1 MLHRDFIIQ
10 ELDDYGKWKT
20 AVHSLEADIENLS
33 KYVDNIA
40 PKSDGLVLGNPIDD
54 TADLLLDRA
63 LELEFKKENLRFI
76 TYKINIIEHV
86 LDKLEAKERVALER
100 LIIARVK
107 ALPRDIA
114 KELGV
119 GTRSVQNL
127 RNDAID
133 SYAKLRVGITTL

>member
-10 ELDDYGKWKT
+10 ELDDYGKWKWSIK
-20 AVHSLEADIENLS
+20 SLERDIANLTE
-33 KYVDNIA
+33 YVDSVKPAAN
-40 PKSDGLVLGNPIDD
+40 KLTLGNPLDD

-63 LELEFKKENLRFI
+63 LELEFKKENLKFI
-76 TYKINIIEHV
+76 REKIAIIEDT

>member
-10 ELDDYGKWKT
+10 ELDDYGKWKWSIK
-20 AVHSLEADIENLS
+20 SLERDINNLTEYVNSVKPAADKLT
-33 KYVDNIA
+33 
-40 PKSDGLVLGNPIDD
+40 LGNPLDD

-63 LELEFKKENLRFI
+63 LELEFKKENLKFI
-76 TYKINIIEHV
+76 REKIAIIEDT